1 MRQPAYI
8 QIDAKARVQHLYPDC
23 RRFSGPSREAVWP
36 KDAFV
41 WLLPTCIACL
51 RDRRRKGRERRARA
65 EA

>member
-1 MRQPAYI
+1 MRQPAFI
-8 QIDAKARVQHLYPDC
+8 QVGAKARVQHLAPDC
-23 RRFSGPSREAVWP
+23 RRFSGPAREAVWP

-51 RDRRRKGRERRARA
+51 RARRLKSRERRARA